1 MMTSAAPVSLP
12 LVGEAVLRPGRVED
26 IPALVALE
34 ARCFDSDRMSRR
46 SFHHML
52 TKAHGVLTVAEG
64 PEGLRGYGLVL
75 FHAGTSLARLYS
87 LAVDSR
93 ARGQRLGERLLRAA
107 EEQAVAEGCVAMR
120 LEVRPDNAGAIAL
133 YERLGYRHFGVLPD
147 FYEDHSAALRYEKR
161 IAHGAG
167 QTQLPVPFHRQNT
180 DFTCGPASLMMA
192 MQALDPAVVPDRHL
206 ELSLWREAT
215 TIFMTSG
222 HGGCGPVGLALAAWR
237 RGFDAEVWLSEEGPL
252 FIRTV
257 RDPRKK
263 EVIRMVHEDF
273 RNQAR
278 AVGLPIHHAPLTERG
293 LVEAVEGGAVP
304 LVLISQYRMHQEKA
318 PHWVVVTG
326 FDDHFIYFNDPDVD
340 EDSHKTAIDCINVPI
355 GRRDFDRMAR
365 FGRVGLRAAVV
376 LRKRQQ

>member
-1 MMTSAAPVSLP
+1 MNTAVPAMAGDA
-12 LVGEAVLRPGRVED
+12 LVRRGRVDD

-34 ARCFDSDRMSRR
+34 NRCFDSDRMSRR
-46 SFHHML
+46 SFQHML
-52 TKAHGVLTVAEG
+52 TKAHGVLTVAVG
-64 PEGLRGYGLVL
+64 AEGLSGYSLVL

-87 LAVDSR
+87 IAVDDK
-93 ARGQRLGERLLRAA
+93 ARGQGLGEMLLHAA
-107 EEQAVAEGCVAMR
+107 EDAAVAEGCVSMR

-133 YERLGYRHFGVLPD
+133 YERLGYRPFAVLPD
-147 FYEDHSAALRYEKR
+147 YYEDHSAAVRYEKR
-161 IAHGAG
+161 IAHAEA

-192 MQALDPAVVPDRHL
+192 MQALDPSVEFSTRL

-222 HGGCGPVGLALAAWR
+222 HGGCGPLGLALSAWR
-237 RGFDAEVWLSEEGPL
+237 RGFESEVWLSEDGPL
-252 FIRTV
+252 FVRTV

-273 RNQAR
+273 KAQVEAAGITVHR
-278 AVGLPIHHAPLTERG
+278 APLTVQG
-293 LVEAVEGGAVP
+293 LVQAVEEGAVP
-304 LVLISQYRMHQEKA
+304 LVLISQYRMTSEKS

-340 EDSHKTAIDCINVPI
+340 EDFHKTAIDCINIPI
-355 GRRDFDRMAR
+355 GRREFDRTAR
-365 FGRVGLRAAVV
+365 YGRVGLRAAVV
-376 LRKRQQ
+376 VRKR

>member
-1 MMTSAAPVSLP
+1 MNTVVPAT
-12 LVGEAVLRPGRVED
+12 VGEAVLRRGRSDD

-34 ARCFDSDRMSRR
+34 NRCFDSDRMSRR
-46 SFHHML
+46 SFLHML
-52 TKAHGVLTVAEG
+52 TKAHGVLLVAEG
-64 PEGLRGYGLVL
+64 PDGDLRGYGLVL

-87 LAVDSR
+87 LAVDDR
-93 ARGQRLGERLLRAA
+93 ARGQGLGERLLLGL
-107 EEQAVAEGCVAMR
+107 EGQAVAEGCVAMR

-133 YERLGYRHFGVLPD
+133 YERLGYRKFAVLPD
-147 FYEDHSAALRYEKR
+147 YYEDHSAAVRYEKR

-192 MQALDPAVVPDRHL
+192 MQALDPAVEFSTRL
-206 ELSLWREAT
+206 EIALWREAT

-222 HGGCGPVGLALAAWR
+222 HGGCGPLGLALAAWR
-237 RGFDAEVWLSEEGPL
+237 RGFGAEVWLSEEGPL
-252 FIRTV
+252 FVRTV

-273 RNQAR
+273 KEQVQATGII
-278 AVGLPIHHAPLTERG
+278 VNHAPLTVQG
-293 LVEAVEGGAVP
+293 LVAAVDEGAVP
-304 LVLISQYRMHQEKA
+304 LVLISQYRMTSEKA

-326 FDDHFIYFNDPDVD
+326 FDDRFIYFHDPDVD
-340 EDSHKTAIDCINVPI
+340 EDFHKTAIDCINVPI
-355 GRRDFDRMAR
+355 GRREFDRTAR

-376 LRKRQQ
+376 ITKR